1 MSRDSWAKWTLSA
14 ALGLATGAAQASVT
28 LLTDESFSTLSSTNV
43 AATIQADGTESG
55 GIRLLSNGTPS
66 PAPSNTIA
74 PFRAIRLG
82 ELGLTNAADFRL
94 IVAPQETDNTLSIST
109 LGVTFFEPDG
119 TQLFIGTAATTFA
132 LSTLTMA
139 GQGFVFGFD
148 AATAGAAQLAFAN
161 PNNVIGVF
169 GTFINSTG
177 GPETL
182 YVANRLDVAVPA
194 VPEPATLALLA
205 AGLASGLGFAR
216 RRQRA

>member
-1 MSRDSWAKWTLSA
+1 MSRNSWANWTLSA

-74 PFRAIRLG
+74 PFRAITLG

-94 IVAPQETDNTLSIST
+94 IVAPQETDNTFSIST
-109 LGVTFFEPDG
+109 LGVTFFDPDG

-132 LSTLTMA
+132 LNTLTMA

-148 AATAGAAQLAFAN
+148 AASAAAAQLAFAN

-182 YVANRLDVAVPA
+182 YVANRLDVSVPA

-205 AGLASGLGFAR
+205 AGLASGLGLAR

>member
-28 LLTDESFSTLSSTNV
+28 LLTGESFSTLSSTNV

-74 PFRAIRLG
+74 PFRAITLG